1 MPTRTSALSS
11 TLGKRGSAT
20 NSADPGGEQ
29 RPLASESEAKSREP
43 PVPLRSKRHKQLDA
57 GQRGNIPR
65 IEQEP
70 SRFPATSLAVLA
82 LTALANAADERHRER
97 RQPLASMA
105 RTPARAVSVARPP
118 ADVLLHAA
126 ERPYICESCGASFAL
141 KGSLKKHMRG
151 VHTGSKPYVCD
162 ICGRTFSQSSN
173 LNVHRRL
180 HQDDRPHE
188 CTMCGARFA
197 QSGTLS
203 KHIRVHT
210 GEKVRYIEYCKRTQT
225 QCAHP
230 HHIAPYTTI
239 PAAIFMSAL
248 RRQVLP
254 EGESQCALFTAACS
268 FSSAI
273 VTRRL
278 GAGAG
283 HGDRAR
289 IQPHRAARTLKYASE
304 KRRGWQFCYDGWVK
318 DIYYS
323 RLGHSTCYDERGL
336 GFSKF

>member
-1 MPTRTSALSS
+1 MPTRTSARSS
-11 TLGKRGSAT
+11 ALGKRGSA
-20 NSADPGGEQ
+20 DPVPSGEQ
-29 RPLASESEAKSREP
+29 RQSEPDAMPRDELRREL
-43 PVPLRSKRHKQLDA
+43 PVPLRSKRQKQLDA
-57 GQRGNIPR
+57 GQRLDIPQ

-70 SRFPATSLAVLA
+70 SRFAATSLAVLA
-82 LTALANAADERHRER
+82 LTALANAADERHRDR
-97 RQPLASMA
+97 CQPLASMA
-105 RTPARAVSVARPP
+105 RAPALAVPVTPP
-118 ADVLLHAA
+118 ADVLLHAV

-141 KGSLKKHMRG
+141 KGSLKKHTRG
-151 VHTGSKPYVCD
+151 VHTGSKPYLCD

-230 HHIAPYTTI
+230 HHIATCTTI
-239 PAAIFMSAL
+239 SAAIFMSAL

-254 EGESQCALFTAACS
+254 EGESQCALFTAARS
-268 FSSAI
+268 SSSAI

-289 IQPHRAARTLKYASE
+289 IQPHRAVRTLKDGRE
-304 KRRGWQFCYDGWVK
+304 KK
-318 DIYYS
+318 DEVGS
-323 RLGHSTCYDERGL
+323 SVMMAG
-336 GFSKF
+336 